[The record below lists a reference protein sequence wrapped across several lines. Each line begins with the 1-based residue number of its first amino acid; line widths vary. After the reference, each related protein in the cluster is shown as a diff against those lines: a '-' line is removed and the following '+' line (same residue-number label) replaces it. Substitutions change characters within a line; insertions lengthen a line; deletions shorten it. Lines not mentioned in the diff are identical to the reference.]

1 VQSTQLQDEGRS
13 RVIVLDDKSVE
24 RGDQLNT
31 TEINELAKKEL
42 LEHPEVL
49 EVVEGRKMR
58 KFTWSGIYVI
68 ALGLLLVGF
77 GLLLNIGVSSVKS
90 LVVGIGVIVV
100 IIGILRFL
108 IGLIKPIV
116 PHQL

>member
-1 VQSTQLQDEGRS
+1 MQDEGRS
-13 RVIVLDDKSVE
+13 KAIVLDDESVE
-24 RGDQLNT
+24 KDDQLNT
-31 TEINELAKKEL
+31 TDINKLAKKEL

-49 EVVEGRKMR
+49 EVVEERKMR

-116 PHQL
+116 PNQL